1 MSYQFNDMPDDEL
14 VDQYRDM
21 QHLPVDSTKVEVVQ
35 GLAYYQGI
43 VREMARRFAIRVEN
57 EEVAADEKKSKAGSS
72 SHHGPLH
79 DLSRIDSV

>member
-14 VDQYRDM
+14 VDHYRDM

-57 EEVAADEKKSKAGSS
+57 EEVEDEQSE
-72 SHHGPLH
+72 
-79 DLSRIDSV
+79 DM

>member
-14 VDQYRDM
+14 VDHYRDM
-21 QHLPVDSTKVEVVQ
+21 QHLPVDLNKIEVVQ

-57 EEVAADEKKSKAGSS
+57 EEVEDEQSE
-72 SHHGPLH
+72 
-79 DLSRIDSV
+79 DM

>member
-1 MSYQFNDMPDDEL
+1 MSYQFNDMPDDKL
-14 VDQYRDM
+14 VDLYRDM

-57 EEVAADEKKSKAGSS
+57 EEVEDEQSE
-72 SHHGPLH
+72 
-79 DLSRIDSV
+79 DM

>member
-14 VDQYRDM
+14 VDHYRDM
-21 QHLPVDSTKVEVVQ
+21 QHLPVDSTKVETVQ

-57 EEVAADEKKSKAGSS
+57 EEVEDEQSE
-72 SHHGPLH
+72 
-79 DLSRIDSV
+79 DM